1 MRTIV
6 TTIAIAAYTLH
17 LMLGC
22 CWHHAHG
29 ADCPPGHVHG
39 PQAYDHVHVHLH
51 DHSHADH
58 QHHQPLTP
66 TQSSDQDDSQPGA
79 SCGDGQCSYVVAEVV
94 TIPQCDLVTLLPTVT
109 SQPLVFATI
118 GARSSWVD
126 EQGSYA
132 PPVRAHLAHSQLLN

>member
-1 MRTIV
+1 
-6 TTIAIAAYTLH
+6 
-17 LMLGC
+17 
-22 CWHHAHG
+22 
-29 ADCPPGHVHG
+29 
-39 PQAYDHVHVHLH
+39 
-51 DHSHADH
+51 
-58 QHHQPLTP
+58 
-66 TQSSDQDDSQPGA
+66 
-79 SCGDGQCSYVVAEVV
+79 VAEVV